1 MSDDSKGCEVCD
13 ALRDELG
20 ECTFQ
25 YVLAGARLQASVEE
39 DEFTRLKS
47 AVERTQA
54 KYAEAR
60 EDLIRHYQESHPL
73 V

>member
-1 MSDDSKGCEVCD
+1 VSDDSKGCEVCE

-20 ECTFQ
+20 DCTFQ
-25 YVLAGARLQASVEE
+25 YVLAGARLQASVED
-39 DEFTRLKS
+39 DEFPRLKTE
-47 AVERTQA
+47 VEKTQA